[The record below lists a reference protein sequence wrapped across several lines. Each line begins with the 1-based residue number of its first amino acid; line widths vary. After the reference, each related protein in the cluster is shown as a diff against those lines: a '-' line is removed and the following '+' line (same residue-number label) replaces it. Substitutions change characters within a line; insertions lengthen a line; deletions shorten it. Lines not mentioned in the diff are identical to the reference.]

1 MNQTYDV
8 ICFSHLRWD
17 FVFQRPQHLMTRFGR
32 ASRVFIIEEPENT
45 SGESKLNISDR
56 GSNIYVCTPHINGE
70 APPADRDA
78 FVAGEV
84 KRMIGEMSVDRYIT
98 WFYTPMMLPL
108 AEGLDPVAVVYD
120 CMDELSHFKGAPPEL
135 REREQKLFEMA
146 DVVFTG
152 GHSLYG
158 AKKQQHGNV
167 HAFPS
172 SIDVPHFGKARTE
185 RGGLVREWES
195 GSQPII
201 GFVGVIDERMD
212 VDLLGQVASLR
223 PDWKFV
229 VVGPVVKISEEDLPK
244 NENIEYPGGKAYD
257 ELPSILAG
265 WDVAFMPFA
274 LNDSTKYISPTKTP
288 EFLAAGLPVVS
299 TPITDVI
306 SPYGDSGHVSIV
318 ATAEEAVAA
327 IEKALELD
335 RESHFKGVDEYLS
348 QISWDK
354 TFDGMKERIAEA
366 IDTRSGKGA
375 SDSSSES
382 VATA

>member
-32 ASRVFIIEEPENT
+32 VSRVFIIEEPMPTADENAL
-45 SGESKLNISDR
+45 SISDR
-56 GSNIYVCTPHINGE
+56 GAGIYVCTPQINGE
-70 APPADRDA
+70 NPPADQDA
-78 FVAGEV
+78 FIADEV
-84 KRMIGEMSVDRYIT
+84 RRLVDKMSIGRYIT

-135 REREQKLFEMA
+135 QERERQLFEMA

-158 AKKQQHGNV
+158 KKKEQHKNV

-172 SIDVPHFGKARTE
+172 SIDVPHFGRARTE
-185 RGGLVREWES
+185 RGGLVRRRSS
-195 GSQPII
+195 GSAPTI

-212 VDLLGQVASLR
+212 VDLLGEVASLR

-229 VVGPVVKISEEDLPK
+229 VVGPVVKISEDALPK
-244 NENIEYPGGKAYD
+244 NENIEYPGGKGYD
-257 ELPSILAG
+257 ELPAILAD

-299 TPITDVI
+299 TAITDVV
-306 SPYGDSGHVSIV
+306 SPYGDNGHVSIA
-318 ATAEEAVAA
+318 ATADEAVAA
-327 IEKALELD
+327 IEKALEMN
-335 RESHFKGVDEYLS
+335 REEHFSGVDEFLS

-354 TFDGMKERIAEA
+354 TFDGMREQIQQVIE
-366 IDTRSGKGA
+366 GKGA
-375 SDSSSES
+375 KAANEASTGAT
-382 VATA
+382 VA